1 MQVILL
7 ENVAKVGK
15 KFDIV
20 DVAPGFARNFLLAR
34 SLAEP
39 VTKSNAKRVADLQ
52 SKRAVE
58 EKRQTEALEKVIVGM
73 KDVKVEFVRKA
84 NEEGILY
91 AGITRG
97 DIAEAVAAALGA
109 PIGAEHVVLEHSIK
123 EVGEQEV
130 VIEVADKKGSVT
142 VLVTAE

>member
-34 SLAEP
+34 GLAEP
-39 VTKSNAKRVADLQ
+39 VTKSNAKRVVELQ

-58 EKRQTEALEKVIVGM
+58 EKRQTEALEKVISGM

-84 NEEGILY
+84 NEEGSLY

-97 DIAEAVAAALGA
+97 DVAEAVAVLLGA
-109 PIGAEHVVLEHSIK
+109 PIAAEHVMLEHSIK

-130 VIEVADKKGSVT
+130 GIEVADKKGMVT
-142 VLVTAE
+142 VVVTAE